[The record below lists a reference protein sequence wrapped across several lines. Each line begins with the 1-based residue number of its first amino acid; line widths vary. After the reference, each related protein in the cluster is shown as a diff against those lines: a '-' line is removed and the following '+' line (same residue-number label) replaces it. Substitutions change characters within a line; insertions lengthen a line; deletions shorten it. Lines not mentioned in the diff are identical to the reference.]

1 MSNHF
6 FWYSGKCYE
15 WKYEK
20 IELDVGSKRRGNAMS
35 WMTPPPQKKSINKTY
50 RTINSYEC
58 GIVKFHQ
65 KPRLRQW
72 ILTLEWNFTIPHE
85 YVIKGYF
92 LYIIL
97 HKCDF
102 WQFFYDIQKLT
113 FGLSFFVLQIV
124 LVEKN
129 EYGNLSIKIWWIVVK
144 KAKE

>member
-1 MSNHF
+1 MN
-6 FWYSGKCYE
+6 
-15 WKYEK
+15 
-20 IELDVGSKRRGNAMS
+20 D
-35 WMTPPPQKKSINKTY
+35 TPPQKKSINKIY

-58 GIVKFHQ
+58 GILKFHQ

-102 WQFFYDIQKLT
+102 WQFFLWHSKVNFWSLLLRATNCVSWEERVRQFVNKNMMNCCQKSKRIAHRLAH
-113 FGLSFFVLQIV
+113 
-124 LVEKN
+124 
-129 EYGNLSIKIWWIVVK
+129 SITHDFHSANDVCLH
-144 KAKE
+144 